1 MASSTPR
8 ITNLYVVCGLATIG
22 GLLQGFD
29 VSSLSAILAT
39 PQVSSSRLWNR
50 TYPPTLAQYKS
61 YFSSPDSVTQG
72 GITAA
77 MAGGSLLGSLVA
89 SWTGDRFGRRDSLS
103 IACVIFT
110 VGSILMSAVQNRAM
124 LIVARIVNGFA
135 VGMLTSQG

>member
-1 MASSTPR
+1 MAGKTPR
-8 ITNLYVVCGLATIG
+8 ITNLYVVCGLATVG

-39 PQVSSSRLWNR
+39 PQ
-50 TYPPTLAQYKS
+50 YKN
-61 YFSSPDSVTQG
+61 YFNNPDSVTQG

-77 MAGGSLLGSLVA
+77 MAGGSLLGSLFA
-89 SWTGDRFGRRDSLS
+89 SWSGDRFGRRDSLS

-110 VGSILMSAVQNRAM
+110 VGSILMSAVQNQAM